1 MTSFLEDGSWQTFSD
16 AEKRALRDKLA
27 ETCVQVGIPINDTV
41 AGPLQLSMQ
50 LDPKQ
55 TSRPPIQ
62 LIDDGL
68 TWLHNTPD
76 AKLMVFAPPRAGKSN
91 LISRWFPFYG
101 LTRRPTDR
109 FIVTSYASNLA
120 QGHAAAVRDMIIE
133 HGAPYG
139 LRLRPDESTRADWTL
154 TAGGGVRARGV
165 RSGLVGQSMSVGI
178 IDDPYRD
185 RAEADSPLIR
195 ERVWEWYSSAF
206 VSRQAPGAR
215 QILTLT
221 RWHVDDIAG
230 RLLEREGRLEDGGE
244 WKVIHLPA
252 IALTPDPERGIYP
265 DPLGRE
271 PGELLQHPLIDIADT
286 AELTNYWTKRRNSST
301 ARDWSA
307 LYQGTPFDATG
318 GLLTEQ
324 MIRDRTGTPGPVR
337 RAGVGVD
344 PSGGGR
350 DTAGIV
356 GGMVDTNGKFWW
368 THDRTAKMSAD
379 NWARE
384 ACLLAYEIDADRIV
398 YESNYG
404 GDQAG
409 TLITQAWSAL
419 QAEGL
424 IPKTSLCP
432 RVVGVQSRKSKY
444 LRAEPIAQAV
454 ITDRAGFSSEQ
465 PLRTLKGEWQMW
477 ETGSTWSPGALDAGV
492 HLAYELLPAI
502 GAGATVHSVAG
513 RRRDSAQP
521 SGVAARRIA
530 R

>member
-1 MTSFLEDGSWQTFSD
+1 MTSFLDDGSWETFND
-16 AEKRALRDKLA
+16 AEKRRLRDKLA
-27 ETCVQVGIPINDTV
+27 ETCVKLGIPINNTITG
-41 AGPLQLSMQ
+41 ALHLSMQ
-50 LDPKQ
+50 LDPRQ
-55 TSRPPIQ
+55 TTRPHIK
-62 LIDDGL
+62 LIDDNL

-76 AKLMVFAPPRAGKSN
+76 AKLMVIAPPRAGKSD
-91 LISRWFPFYG
+91 LISRRFPFYG

-109 FIVTSYASNLA
+109 YIITSYASNLA
-120 QGHAAAVRDMIIE
+120 QGHAAAIRDMIIE

-154 TAGGGVRARGV
+154 TSGGGVRARGV
-165 RSGLVGQSMSVGI
+165 RSGLTGNSMSVGI

-221 RWHVDDIAG
+221 RWHNDDIAG

-265 DPLGRE
+265 DPLGRQ
-271 PGELLQHPLIDIADT
+271 PGELLQHPLIDLEDT
-286 AELTNYWTKRRNSST
+286 AELANYWTKRRNSST
-301 ARDWSA
+301 QRDWSA

-356 GGMVDTNGKFWW
+356 GGHVDTNGKFWF

-379 NWARE
+379 NWAKE

-409 TLITQAWSAL
+409 TLITQAWAAL
-419 QAEGL
+419 QAAGR
-424 IPKTSLCP
+424 IPKTALCP
-432 RVVGVQSRKSKY
+432 RVVGVQSRKSKF

-492 HLAYELLPAI
+492 HLAYELLPAV
-502 GAGATVHSVAG
+502 GAGATVHSVAS
-513 RRRDSAQP
+513 RRRDSA
-521 SGVAARRIA
+521 SATGVAARRIA